1 MEMHVSVLVRGNEVC
16 LHFARFDKKMKRQNP
31 PANNTRWAAFWFTSK
46 PVNLIFLSQLLQT
59 TQDVTK
65 KKNRWNS
72 SHKNTKLG
80 EGGGGSGKWLMK
92 YLK

>member
-1 MEMHVSVLVRGNEVC
+1 MK
-16 LHFARFDKKMKRQNP
+16 FAYILQNLTKKIKRQNLF
-31 PANNTRWAAFWFTSK
+31 AHNTRWAAFWFTSK
-46 PVNLIFLSQLLQT
+46 SLNMIFLSQLLQT

-80 EGGGGSGKWLMK
+80 EGGGWIRKMADEIL
-92 YLK
+92 